1 MPYFK
6 YLFEG
11 SISYL
16 TDDGAKSNHSRKKK
30 KTKHQNSE
38 SRKDEAVDALSLDK
52 WHLRALVLSSLHK
65 CFRYD
70 TGSVKFLDSSKFQ
83 LLLKPIVSQ
92 LIVEPPAHINNHSD
106 IPSLEEVD
114 DILVSCLGQMA
125 VAAGSDLL
133 WKPLNYEVIAKLFC
147 IVPC

>member
-1 MPYFK
+1 M
-6 YLFEG
+6 LEG

-16 TDDGAKSNHSRKKK
+16 ADDGGKISQSRKKK
-30 KTKHQNSE
+30 KAKILDSE
-38 SRKDEAVDALSLDK
+38 SRKTEAADSLSLEK

-70 TGSVKFLDSSKFQ
+70 VGSVKFLDSSRFE

-92 LIVEPPAHINNHSD
+92 LIVEPPAGIEDHPD

-114 DILVSCLGQMA
+114 DILVSCAGQMA
-125 VAAGSDLL
+125 VTAGSDLL
-133 WKPLNYEVIAKLFC
+133 WKPLNYEVIASSF
-147 IVPC
+147 